1 METAVFK
8 QRLNV
13 WQAIATVVG
22 ASIGASVFIL
32 LGPITAKTGPS
43 LWLAYLIAAVPGAFS
58 MLAFAQLGSAI
69 PRSAGSYL
77 YAKQLI
83 SPYAGFV
90 NAWSG
95 LIAVIAANTM
105 MAVGFAQVLQM
116 IIPTL
121 DVTMVAVIVLL
132 VFYVANLL
140 GLGMAG
146 WIQVAMVVW
155 MIVAFIIYVVP
166 GLFSFAPQQTGPF
179 LAEGFGGLMLAS
191 ALAVFSYT
199 GWSAIAEL
207 GDEIENPRRN
217 MALVTIVSFCIVT
230 VIYCLV
236 ALVTVGVMPWTE
248 VAKSPASVP
257 AAAGLFLPQWA
268 VLFIIVGAVFAVATT
283 INAIMMALPREMWIL
298 GQEGFLPS
306 WIGSRW
312 SRTDAPVPALTVIT
326 VLSLLGV
333 VAGAT
338 VSWLGGLAV
347 VGFMISYALAGIASV
362 RLPGRLP
369 SAYQSATFRISP
381 GPLGAI
387 GLVSAILCA
396 LMGILAATDPMT
408 VLYAMVIW
416 QVVGAVLYFYAKG
429 RARAVTPGP
438 GRG

>member
-22 ASIGASVFIL
+22 AIIGASIFIL

-116 IIPTL
+116 IIPSL

-155 MIVAFIIYVVP
+155 MIAAFIIYVVP
-166 GLFSFAPQQTGPF
+166 GLFSFA
-179 LAEGFGGLMLAS
+179 LS
-191 ALAVFSYT
+191 KRDRS
-199 GWSAIAEL
+199 W
-207 GDEIENPRRN
+207 PRG
-217 MALVTIVSFCIVT
+217 S
-230 VIYCLV
+230 
-236 ALVTVGVMPWTE
+236 VG
-248 VAKSPASVP
+248 
-257 AAAGLFLPQWA
+257 
-268 VLFIIVGAVFAVATT
+268 
-283 INAIMMALPREMWIL
+283 
-298 GQEGFLPS
+298 
-306 WIGSRW
+306 
-312 SRTDAPVPALTVIT
+312 
-326 VLSLLGV
+326 
-333 VAGAT
+333 
-338 VSWLGGLAV
+338 
-347 VGFMISYALAGIASV
+347 
-362 RLPGRLP
+362 
-369 SAYQSATFRISP
+369 
-381 GPLGAI
+381 
-387 GLVSAILCA
+387 
-396 LMGILAATDPMT
+396 
-408 VLYAMVIW
+408 
-416 QVVGAVLYFYAKG
+416 
-429 RARAVTPGP
+429 
-438 GRG
+438 